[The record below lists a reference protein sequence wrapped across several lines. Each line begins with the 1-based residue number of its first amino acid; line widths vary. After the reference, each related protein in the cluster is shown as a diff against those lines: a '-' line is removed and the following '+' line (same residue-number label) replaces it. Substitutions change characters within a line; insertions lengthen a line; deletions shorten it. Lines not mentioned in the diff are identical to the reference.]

1 MKVEYNRTMEILTVV
16 LGLFA
21 VSFAIAYISLLSKT
35 KEMTKAFFD
44 VLISKKEL
52 EEAYN
57 NYASIKN
64 SLNET
69 DIHTKNFIKFL
80 SDSRDWAFE
89 YIENVQNG
97 IKKFMNEVSP
107 QIEYFNKQDSSTN
120 TNLEISEFTLKKISK
135 EIEELKKFL
144 PEENSDRR

>member
-1 MKVEYNRTMEILTVV
+1 MEILAVV
-16 LGLFA
+16 LGLFTI
-21 VSFAIAYISLLSKT
+21 SFAVAYVSAIYKIKKMTEALTELLLSR
-35 KEMTKAFFD
+35 A
-44 VLISKKEL
+44 EL

-57 NYASIKN
+57 NFSTIKN
-64 SLNET
+64 SLSET

-80 SDSRDWAFE
+80 SESRNWAFE

-97 IKKFMNEVSP
+97 IKKFMIEVSP
-107 QIEYFNKQDSSTN
+107 QIEYFNKQNNSIDE
-120 TNLEISEFTLKKISK
+120 NLQVSEFTIKKISK

>member
-1 MKVEYNRTMEILTVV
+1 MEILTVV

-35 KEMTKAFFD
+35 KKVTKALFD

-52 EEAYN
+52 EDAYN

-97 IKKFMNEVSP
+97 IKKFMSEVSP
-107 QIEYFNKQDSSTN
+107 QIEYFNKQDILIDNKS
-120 TNLEISEFTLKKISK
+120 EISEFAIKKISK

-144 PEENSDRR
+144 PEENNDRR